1 MQEVLRLLNAIN
13 ETQLAGKRAAIATVI
28 RVKGSA
34 YRREGTKM
42 LIDADGNQVCM
53 ISGGCLEAEV
63 AEIAKQVMDSG
74 EGIVQFFEL
83 DEDVV
88 WGLGLGC
95 GGKVDVYIEPFDD
108 SPLYSQWL
116 EQVKTQRF
124 AALATVIE
132 TSTDTPVR
140 KGTRLLV
147 TDDGAV
153 IGSLGDSALDAQV
166 VNWARKKQ
174 GELYPRA
181 QTIPLKTQDGQT
193 ASVFMDV
200 SVPPAEL
207 VLFGAGHDAIPLA
220 QFGHTLG
227 FKVAVIDARHAY
239 VTAERFPT
247 ADTLIR
253 THPSGFKEKVVIGP
267 RSYVVIMNHHLE
279 RDAASFAFALKTPAP
294 YIGMLG
300 PRSRYQDI
308 LSQLSDEG
316 VTINEADKARVRNP
330 IGVDI
335 GAETPEEIAVSV
347 LSELLAVRGGY
358 AAGFL
363 SDRSGRIHHQ
373 VNAPDALLT
382 G

>member
-1 MQEVLRLLNAIN
+1 MQEVLRLLKAID
-13 ETQLAGKRAAIATVI
+13 ETQLAGKRAAIATVV

-63 AEIAKQVMDSG
+63 AEIAKQVMESG
-74 EGIVQFFEL
+74 EGVVQFFEL

-95 GGKVDVYIEPFDD
+95 GGKVDVYIEPFDE

-132 TSTDTPVR
+132 TTADTTVS
-140 KGTRLLV
+140 KGARLLV

-153 IGSLGDSALDAQV
+153 TGSLGDSALDTQV
-166 VNWARKKQ
+166 VNWVRQKQ

-181 QTIPLKTQDGQT
+181 QTVSLKTQDGQ
-193 ASVFMDV
+193 AVSAFMDI

-207 VLFGAGHDAIPLA
+207 IIFGAGHDAIPLA

-239 VTAERFPT
+239 VNAERFPT

-253 THPSGFKEKVVIGP
+253 SHPSGFEGKVTIGP

-279 RDAASFAFALKTPAP
+279 RDAASFAFALKSSAP
-294 YIGMLG
+294 YIGVLG

-308 LSQLSDEG
+308 LSQLTDEG
-316 VTINEADKARVRNP
+316 MTISKTDKARVRSP

-335 GAETPEEIAVSV
+335 GAESPEEIAVSV

-363 SDRSGRIHHQ
+363 NDRSGKIHHPLG
-373 VNAPDALLT
+373 VMD
-382 G
+382 